1 MPIERKVRL
10 PECTTQMAVCPIPF
24 RYDTYCGCAHG
35 CKYCFGRNL
44 VEFSRR
50 NCEGKSS
57 FAYIDGNDPKG
68 FSRWLNKIISSD
80 TYDYNYVEK
89 VAIKERIP
97 LKIGTTSD
105 PFPPME
111 PTERITYDTLKILDE
126 HDYPV
131 QILTKNPCILA
142 EYIGDFD
149 NPNWSIAV
157 SLISTD
163 EKFIRGIEPGAPS
176 PSERLSAIESITE
189 RGYHV
194 MMKVQ
199 PAILP
204 KIVGDLPELV
214 RQGADAGIWAFNT
227 EGLKVRI
234 TMHDYEQKIFQEMTP
249 YIGYD
254 IRAYYKRNFRRTSS
268 DYEPQLCERMK
279 YIEPALELAKQY
291 NIKYFVADNGVG
303 KVGDGPECCG
313 TQVLRNYKIWGG
325 CDRVK
330 FFGCP
335 DYCSKELGKGIYR
348 MHFVRKRP
356 ASGANR
362 QVRFGDLVAKEED
375 LLDF

>member
-1 MPIERKVRL
+1 MRKSRL
-10 PECTTQMAVCPIPF
+10 PECTTQMKVCPIPL

-57 FAYIDGNDPKG
+57 FAYIDGNQPEA
-68 FSRWLNKIISSD
+68 FARWIKKILDSD
-80 TYDYNYVEK
+80 EYDYNYAEK

-111 PTERITYDTLKILDE
+111 PVELITYDTLKVLE
-126 HDYPV
+126 QYDYPV
-131 QILTKNPCILA
+131 QILTKNPCILS
-142 EYIGDFD
+142 EYIEDFD
-149 NPNWSIAV
+149 NPNWSIAC

-163 EKFIRGIEPGAPS
+163 EKFIRGVEPGAPT
-176 PSERLSAIESITE
+176 PSERLSAIKSMTE
-189 RGYHV
+189 RGYNV
-194 MMKVQ
+194 MLKVQ

-204 KIVGDLPELV
+204 KIVGDLPELI

-249 YIGYD
+249 FIGYD
-254 IRAYYKRNFRRTSS
+254 IRSYYKTNFRKTDS
-268 DYEPQLCERMK
+268 DYEPSLSDRMK
-279 YIEPALELAKQY
+279 YILPAVELSKQY

-303 KVGDGPECCG
+303 KVGDGAECCG
-313 TQVLRNYKIWGG
+313 TQILRNYKIWGE

-330 FFGCP
+330 FFGKP
-335 DYCSKELGKGIYR
+335 DYCTRELAKSTYR
-348 MHFVRKRP
+348 LHYAKVGEDRRRK
-356 ASGANR
+356 
-362 QVRFGDLVAKEED
+362 FGDCVKKEVS